1 MDLNTFINHSSQNV
15 DLITAAL
22 LSGRT
27 SGVSDEEIDKA
38 IDLAL
43 RIRMRCLARL
53 NSLPMNLKI
62 QMINENG
69 DNGSDR
75 GKKWTAYDL

>member
-1 MDLNTFINHSSQNV
+1 MDLNTFINNSSQNV
-15 DLITAAL
+15 ELIAASL

-27 SGVSDEEIDKA
+27 SGVSDEDIDEA

-53 NSLPMNLKI
+53 NSLPVNLKI

-69 DNGSDR
+69 DTGYDR
-75 GKKWTAYDL
+75 GRKWNSYDF

>member
-1 MDLNTFINHSSQNV
+1 MNINDFINHSSQNV
-15 DLITAAL
+15 DLIAASL

-53 NSLPMNLKI
+53 NSLPVNLKI

-69 DNGSDR
+69 DNGYDR
-75 GKKWTAYDL
+75 GKKWNSYDF

>member
-27 SGVSDEEIDKA
+27 SGVSDEEIDKT

>member
-1 MDLNTFINHSSQNV
+1 MDLNTFINNSSQNV
-15 DLITAAL
+15 DMIAASL

-27 SGVSDEEIDKA
+27 SGVSDEDIDEA

-43 RIRMRCLARL
+43 RIKMRCLARL
-53 NSLPMNLKI
+53 NSLPVNLKI

-69 DNGSDR
+69 DTGYDR
-75 GKKWTAYDL
+75 GRKWTAYDF